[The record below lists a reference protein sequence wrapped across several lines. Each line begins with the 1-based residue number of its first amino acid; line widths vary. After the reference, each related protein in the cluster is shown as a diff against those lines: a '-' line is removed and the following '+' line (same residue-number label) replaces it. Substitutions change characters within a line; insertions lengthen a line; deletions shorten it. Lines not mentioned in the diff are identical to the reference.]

1 VAPFRWPR
9 HVQLWKRFL
18 AAHGKARSVP
28 RVDNIAFRV
37 GARGQQGSPRRSSRG
52 PRRSSRGKCQ
62 TAMVMHAW
70 YCDKRRTGT
79 NIAPLMKKGKH
90 SKAEIAAKL
99 AQADDLATQGRLQSE
114 IARTLGVSVMTLPRW
129 RKIPPATQ
137 GTPAGANDPSH
148 FDQAP
153 ITELQLE
160 NSRGAWS
167 PICSSRHRP
176 TGLAS
181 PAQADRQDW
190 TLYEDGRPIGRI
202 YEDAS
207 ASTPPEL
214 RWFWSIIEVVRV
226 PGVVTPRAAV
236 RRSQGH
242 VPRQLD
248 ESKSGRLTT
257 DAFQDHRTRCG
268 HRESRPGSSVNK
280 PAAPGWQPLFATPA
294 RHQLAFGRRRQ

>member
-1 VAPFRWPR
+1 
-9 HVQLWKRFL
+9 L
-18 AAHGKARSVP
+18 A
-28 RVDNIAFRV
+28 VDDF
-37 GARGQQGSPRRSSRG
+37 
-52 PRRSSRGKCQ
+52 
-62 TAMVMHAW
+62 
-70 YCDKRRTGT
+70 
-79 NIAPLMKKGKH
+79 
-90 SKAEIAAKL
+90 
-99 AQADDLATQGRLQSE
+99 ATQGRLQSE

-190 TLYEDGRPIGRI
+190 TVYEDGRPIGRI

-214 RWFWSIIEVVRV
+214 PWFWSIIEVVRV
-226 PGVVTPRAAV
+226 PGVVTH
-236 RRSQGH
+236 GH
-242 VPRQLD
+242 APTFD
-248 ESKSGRLTT
+248 EAKAKFRDNWTRVKAGGWRPMHS
-257 DAFQDHRTRCG
+257 RTI
-268 HRESRPGSSVNK
+268 EPLRP
-280 PAAPGWQPLFATPA
+280 PGTPA
-294 RHQLAFGRRRQ
+294 RHQLAFGRRRPIAPLHHGATPSAGGARWSHHSCLAAYSQGTAR

>member
-1 VAPFRWPR
+1 MAV
-9 HVQLWKRFL
+9 
-18 AAHGKARSVP
+18 
-28 RVDNIAFRV
+28 
-37 GARGQQGSPRRSSRG
+37 
-52 PRRSSRGKCQ
+52 
-62 TAMVMHAW
+62 
-70 YCDKRRTGT
+70 
-79 NIAPLMKKGKH
+79 
-90 SKAEIAAKL
+90 
-99 AQADDLATQGRLQSE
+99 DDLATQGRLQSE

-214 RWFWSIIEVVRV
+214 RWFWSIIEVIRV
-226 PGVVTPRAAV
+226 PGGVMHGHAPTLDEAKARPSFATTGREQKRAADD
-236 RRSQGH
+236 R
-242 VPRQLD
+242 
-248 ESKSGRLTT
+248 
-257 DAFQDHRTRCG
+257 AFPDHRTAAATASLG
-268 HRESRPGSSVNK
+268 QLEREQS
-280 PAAPGWQPLFATPA
+280 AAPGSQPLFATPA
-294 RHQLAFGRRRQ
+294 RHQLAFGRRRPIAPLHHGATPSAGGARWSHHSCLAAYSQGTAR